1 MKVNLQSFN
10 LRLKE
15 SYTRFCSTFIFLLFY
30 LIATFLLDLDF
41 LNIKHYSLY
50 YGFFIGIFISILV
63 NIFIVN
69 KKIYSNKKK
78 NIVSFIISLIVSV
91 FWSVVMYRL
100 PQERVFNLYYVT
112 FYEYN
117 RLNLVYYSFILITI
131 CLSIY
136 FLYNKENEKTLFS
149 HLIKSVTISGFISTI
164 LFIGMAVCITAFSVL
179 ILPME
184 TIYIYIILAKLCFIF
199 VNISLILASIPKK
212 DSEIIIPKFYKVIV
226 KNILLPLFIVLI
238 GILYVYILKIIITLN
253 LPVGEINIFASLA
266 LLGFVFL
273 YLNLLNEEDKY
284 SMLYKQY
291 GGYLMIPIIITQL
304 IFIYIR
310 LNAYGLTETRV
321 LSLMFMI
328 IGIIFLVNSIMKK
341 NIKYPFLIAAV
352 IIFIFTISPLN
363 IYNISNFNQESRL
376 ISVLKKN
383 DMLKGNEI
391 VKSNNLSDEDKQIIQ
406 SSHQY
411 LVHSAGKK
419 SDFVKSIIEKTD
431 TENLYGFKFKETYE
445 FTDFGDEE
453 YYEDE
458 NIEYFSFYH
467 DYEGEEINI
476 KGYNKMYDLWIEGT
490 KINQHG
496 INIDLY
502 DYFYDL
508 YENNKNIGTLDKKLT
523 YDIGKNTR
531 IVFTSIDFSIE
542 EEKIS
547 DCTFSIYL
555 LKK

>member
-1 MKVNLQSFN
+1 
-10 LRLKE
+10 
-15 SYTRFCSTFIFLLFY
+15 
-30 LIATFLLDLDF
+30 
-41 LNIKHYSLY
+41 
-50 YGFFIGIFISILV
+50 
-63 NIFIVN
+63 
-69 KKIYSNKKK
+69 
-78 NIVSFIISLIVSV
+78 
-91 FWSVVMYRL
+91 
-100 PQERVFNLYYVT
+100 
-112 FYEYN
+112 
-117 RLNLVYYSFILITI
+117 
-131 CLSIY
+131 
-136 FLYNKENEKTLFS
+136 
-149 HLIKSVTISGFISTI
+149 
-164 LFIGMAVCITAFSVL
+164 MAVCITAFSVL

-184 TIYIYIILAKLCFIF
+184 TIYIYVILAKLCFIF
-199 VNISLILASIPKK
+199 VNISLILVSIPKK
-212 DSEIIIPKFYKVIV
+212 DSEIIIPKFYKVII

-321 LSLMFMI
+321 LSLMFII

-341 NIKYPFLIAAV
+341 NIKNPFLIAAV
-352 IIFIFTISPLN
+352 IIFIFTLSPLN

-445 FTDFGDEE
+445 FSDFRDEE

-467 DYEGEEINI
+467 DYEGEEISI
-476 KGYNKMYDLWIEGT
+476 KGYSKMYDLWIEGT
-490 KINQHG
+490 KINQYG

-508 YENNKNIGTLDKKLT
+508 YENNKNIGTIDKKLT
-523 YDIGKNTR
+523 YDIDKNTR

-542 EEKIS
+542 EENIS